1 MMVIMQIMENSF
13 IERFYGFVSEEVLA
27 LEPADRPFQSERNR
41 VLEGS
46 SVLDAKKKKRC
57 DITLSC
63 KSTQRV

>member
-1 MMVIMQIMENSF
+1 MVIMQIMEDSF

-46 SVLDAKKKKRC
+46 SVLDAKKKNAV
-57 DITLSC
+57 I
-63 KSTQRV
+63 